1 MHFITVTLICFVN
14 LVSSFNNYDK
24 NLVIVTHL
32 EGRITKRSN
41 IVLKFKVHFFCLMVI
56 DFPNTVLSMVKFRA
70 TI

>member
-1 MHFITVTLICFVN
+1 M
-14 LVSSFNNYDK
+14 VSSISNYDK
-24 NLVIVTHL
+24 NLFIITHL
-32 EGRITKRSN
+32 EGCFTKRSN